1 MKLLNAMAVAT
12 GHSTGSYTHSQQE
25 PVRKSNMALEVKEDN
40 YVIFQEKVGEYMHIY
55 TLKNIP
61 CYFFHYFG
69 FLASI
74 LLI

>member
-1 MKLLNAMAVAT
+1 MVCLHVAT
-12 GHSTGSYTHSQQE
+12 SMINVY
-25 PVRKSNMALEVKEDN
+25 VRSRASLKEHMALEVKEN
-40 YVIFQEKVGEYMHIY
+40 NVVIFQEKAGKYIHRY

-61 CYFFHYFG
+61 AYFFHYFG